1 MREERKRPA
10 ANNDMKFNDLL
21 VNSKI
26 DPREVM
32 VFRHRP
38 REPELNR
45 VFPWLAAERPAVFNA
60 YQQTHGARVERALK
74 KASYVASFVGH
85 VPGKALFVGLYSVGA
100 SKPLTRAAYWRV
112 PAYKEMK
119 AFGMEGFGDDEA
131 RSSVLWFDLRLTDFY
146 SAWKGTLVL
155 EWTGSERSWWR
166 WAQRNDF
173 NVSAMLED
181 SALDAAM
188 KRWDR
193 FSGIVHRLA
202 VSEGVAIQLGAFRH
216 PQAASATFPR

>member
-1 MREERKRPA
+1 
-10 ANNDMKFNDLL
+10 
-21 VNSKI
+21 
-26 DPREVM
+26 
-32 VFRHRP
+32 
-38 REPELNR
+38 
-45 VFPWLAAERPAVFNA
+45 
-60 YQQTHGARVERALK
+60 
-74 KASYVASFVGH
+74 
-85 VPGKALFVGLYSVGA
+85 
-100 SKPLTRAAYWRV
+100 
-112 PAYKEMK
+112 
-119 AFGMEGFGDDEA
+119 MEGFGDDEA